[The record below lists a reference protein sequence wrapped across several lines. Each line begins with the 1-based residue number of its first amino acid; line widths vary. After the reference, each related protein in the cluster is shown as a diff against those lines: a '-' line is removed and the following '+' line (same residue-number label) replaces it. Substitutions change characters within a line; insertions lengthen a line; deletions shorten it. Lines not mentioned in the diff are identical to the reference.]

1 MARFAAF
8 ASIGAALRQRNFA
21 WYLTGSTIALTGMWA
36 QRVAIGWLAWELTHS
51 GTWLGLVS
59 FADLFPTVIFT
70 PIAGVIA
77 DRVDRRRMSIFA
89 LSLAMVQAFTLA
101 ALTWFK
107 LIEIWSLLAL
117 VVFSGIVFAFNA
129 AARLAMVP
137 NLLERQHVPSALA
150 LDSATFN
157 IARFIG
163 PAVAGAT
170 IAAWGV
176 SMTFLLNSLTFTV
189 FIFSLARARMVRSEI
204 LVRGRS
210 SAGMVSQI
218 GEGMRYAS
226 GHAGIG
232 PIMVLLIA
240 SSIGVRGFMEL
251 LPGLADEVFHR
262 GAVGLAQLNSVAGV
276 GAFITTFWLAQR
288 GHIRGITSSAI
299 YGLLASGIAVV
310 VFAATDIFWIGL
322 LATLVAGATS
332 SLCATG
338 TQTLMQTVVAGEM
351 RGRVMSLYAMFN
363 RGAPA
368 IGALM
373 MGAASEV
380 IGFQNALLGG
390 AAVALV
396 TLFWVLR
403 RRKSMT
409 AALEGETG
417 G

>member
-1 MARFAAF
+1 MPRFAVF
-8 ASIGAALRQRNFA
+8 ASIGAALGQRNFA
-21 WYLTGSTIALTGMWA
+21 WYLAGSTIALTGMWA
-36 QRVAIGWLAWELTHS
+36 QRVAIGWLAWELTRS
-51 GTWLGLVS
+51 GTWLGLIS

-70 PIAGVIA
+70 PVAGVIA

-89 LSLAMVQAFTLA
+89 LCLAMLQAFTLA

-107 LIEIWSLLAL
+107 LIEIWSLLGL

-137 NLLERQHVPSALA
+137 NLLERQYVPSALA

-157 IARFIG
+157 IARFVG
-163 PAVAGAT
+163 PMVAGAT
-170 IAAWGV
+170 IAAWGIET
-176 SMTFLLNSLTFTV
+176 TFLLNSLTFTV
-189 FIFSLARARMVRSEI
+189 FIFSLAKARMVRSEI
-204 LVRGRS
+204 AVRGRS
-210 SAGMVSQI
+210 SAGMVNQI
-218 GEGMRYAS
+218 AEGAAYAAR
-226 GHAGIG
+226 HPGIG
-232 PIMVLLIA
+232 PVLVLLIA
-240 SSIGVRGFMEL
+240 SSIGIRGFMEL

-262 GAVGLAQLNSVAGV
+262 GAVGLAQLNSAAGV

-288 GHIRGITSSAI
+288 GHVRGITTAAIWGLFVSGLAVLAFSA
-299 YGLLASGIAVV
+299 S
-310 VFAATDIFWIGL
+310 DIFAIGM

-338 TQTLMQTVVAGEM
+338 TQTLMQTVVAGAM

-380 IGFQNALLGG
+380 VGFRVALLGG
-390 AAVALV
+390 AAVALG
-396 TLFWVLR
+396 TLVWVLR
-403 RRKSMT
+403 RRKTMT
-409 AALEGETG
+409 AALETEPGA
-417 G
+417 

>member
-8 ASIGAALRQRNFA
+8 ASIGAALKQRNFA

-59 FADLFPTVIFT
+59 FADLFPTVVFT

-77 DRVDRRRMSIFA
+77 DRVDRRRMSILA
-89 LSLAMVQAFTLA
+89 LTLAMMQAFTLA
-101 ALTWFK
+101 ALTWFR

-117 VVFSGIVFAFNA
+117 VVFSGTVFAFNA

-137 NLLERQHVPSALA
+137 NLLERQYVPSALA

-157 IARFIG
+157 MARFVG
-163 PAVAGAT
+163 PMVAGAM

-176 SMTFLLNSLTFTV
+176 EMTFLLNSLTFTV
-189 FIFSLARARMVRSEI
+189 FIYALARARMVRSEI
-204 LVRGRS
+204 VARGRS
-210 SAGMVSQI
+210 SAGMVSQLT
-218 GEGMRYAS
+218 EGARYAA

-232 PIMVLLIA
+232 PILILLVA
-240 SSIGVRGFMEL
+240 SSIGIRGFMEL

-262 GAVGLAQLNSVAGV
+262 GAVGLAQLNSAAGV
-276 GAFITTFWLAQR
+276 GAFIATFWLAQR
-288 GHIRGITSSAI
+288 GHVRGITSAAI
-299 YGLLASGIAVV
+299 YGLLFSGIAVL
-310 VFAATDIFWIGL
+310 VFSSTDIFAIGL
-322 LATLVAGATS
+322 AMTLVAGATS

-338 TQTLMQTVVAGEM
+338 TQTLMQTVVAGAM

-373 MGAASEV
+373 MGSASELV
-380 IGFQNALLGG
+380 GFRTALLGG
-390 AAVALV
+390 AAVALGV
-396 TLFWVLR
+396 LVWVLGR
-403 RRKSMT
+403 RRTMT
-409 AALEGETG
+409 RALETEPGV
-417 G
+417 